1 MMRNTLIVC
10 GLVLGLCAPA
20 AAQVQQPGPAVEAAP
35 PTLDPKACADRD
47 RLTLGDTHELQ
58 SKGTTGEST
67 SDKLARTD
75 GVICPPPDLDPA
87 IRAPAPETGRTP
99 VIPPPGSPGG
109 DPLVQPK

>member
-1 MMRNTLIVC
+1 MTRQMLIVC
-10 GLVLGLCAPA
+10 GLAFGLSVPLS
-20 AAQVQQPGPAVEAAP
+20 AQAQQPGPALETAP

-87 IRAPAPETGRTP
+87 IRAPAPDTGRTP

-109 DPLVQPK
+109 DPSLRPK